1 VTGAGALLLAGLLV
15 APLALAAVGSEADYE
30 TTRTAASRDGL
41 LAADEA
47 AWSGATE
54 IAWGP
59 DRYRTTFRAQ
69 WSDEGLYLL
78 WDATDP
84 DPWHTMTK
92 RDEHIWEEEVVEIF
106 LDLDGSGHDY
116 YELEVNPVNVVCDL
130 RMVSPWPNQKGD
142 IDFDLEGLETRVHP
156 RTDESGAT
164 TGWTATA
171 FLPWTGLAALPSAEG
186 VAIPP
191 RPGDAWRFNVFRI
204 KRPGGPT
211 EPTKDAVFAAW
222 SPPSGRSFHDAG
234 AFRPFRFA
242 GGR

>member
-1 VTGAGALLLAGLLV
+1 MIALALVLV
-15 APLALAAVGSEADYE
+15 APLLAAAGAPEYQVAR
-30 TTRTAASRDGL
+30 TTASREAL
-41 LAADEA
+41 LAATDD
-47 AWSGATE
+47 AWAGGAIIE
-54 IAWGP
+54 WGP
-59 DRYRTTFRAQ
+59 SRYATAFRAL
-69 WSDEGLYLL
+69 WDDEGLHLR
-78 WDATDP
+78 WDAVDP
-84 DPWHTMTK
+84 NPWHTMTK
-92 RDEHIWEEEVVEIF
+92 RDEHIWDEEVVEIF

-116 YELEVNPVNVVCDL
+116 YELEINPVNVVCDL

-171 FLPWTGLAALPSAEG
+171 FLPWKGLAALPSAEG
-186 VAIPP
+186 VAVPP
-191 RPGDAWRFNVFRI
+191 EAGDSWRFNVFRI

-242 GGR
+242 GAR